1 MKLTRDERRIL
12 VYLKRREEFAADGE
26 LIGEAL
32 GIPARKVTNAIL
44 SLAEKRFVH
53 TEDGRIAVLSHIGR
67 DCDIIRSDAGIDR
80 DLNKEPGHSRE
91 VFAYIHDHPF
101 TAVGMVSSALEIP
114 PYTVE
119 DAVVRLEQ
127 IGIPARDRIA

>member
-12 VYLKRREEFAADGE
+12 VYLKRREEHAADGE
-26 LIGEAL
+26 CIGEIL
-32 GIPARKVTNAIL
+32 GIPARKVTNTIL

-53 TEDGRIAVLSHIGR
+53 TEDGRIAVLSNTGR
-67 DCDIIRSDAGIDR
+67 DCDIIRNDAGIDR
-80 DLNKEPGHSRE
+80 DLKKEPHHSRE
-91 VFAYIHDHPF
+91 VFAYIHEHPF
-101 TAVGMVSSALEIP
+101 SAVGMVSSALEIP